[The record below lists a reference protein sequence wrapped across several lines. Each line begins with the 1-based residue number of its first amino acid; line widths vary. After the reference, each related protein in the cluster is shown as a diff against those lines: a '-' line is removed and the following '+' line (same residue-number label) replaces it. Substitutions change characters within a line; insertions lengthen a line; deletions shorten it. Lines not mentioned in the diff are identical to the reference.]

1 MLTNRNRQLV
11 APTTIA
17 AVLSGLL
24 LAIAATPAIAQEQE
38 AQELTPQQLLEI
50 RKKKLAQ
57 AVTQDKGI
65 NQSGAAS
72 QGRIDQL
79 ADDTSKLL
87 AQYRAANQQID
98 TLKIYNNQLDKL
110 VLSQTAEMTSMQ
122 RQIDSVVDV
131 ERGIRAL
138 MEDMIV
144 ALGEFVELDIPFLLD
159 ERTNR
164 VANLRDL
171 STRADV
177 SVGEVYRRIME
188 AWQIENDYGRAVDT
202 YRSTVEIDGQTKTV
216 DFLKVGRVAFMYV
229 TLDGAEAGVW
239 NNEAKQWEDATAYTA
254 GVKQA
259 LKMARKQAAFDLV
272 TLPIPAPQEVN

>member
-1 MLTNRNRQLV
+1 MLTEHHRRSV
-11 APTTIA
+11 AMMAIGA
-17 AVLSGLL
+17 IVGGLL
-24 LAIAATPAIAQEQE
+24 LASTVVAQEP
-38 AQELTPQQLLEI
+38 AVELTPQQLLEI
-50 RKKKLAQ
+50 KKKKLAQ
-57 AVTQDKGI
+57 AVTQDRNI
-65 NQSGAAS
+65 NQAGAAS
-72 QGRIDQL
+72 QGRIDAL

-98 TLKIYNNQLDKL
+98 TLKVYNNQLDKL

-131 ERGIRAL
+131 ERGIRPL
-138 MEDMIV
+138 MEDMIN
-144 ALGEFVELDIPFLLD
+144 ALDQFVELDIPFLLE
-159 ERTNR
+159 ERKTR

-171 STRADV
+171 SSRADV

-202 YRSTVEIDGQTKTV
+202 YRSSLESGGQTKEV
-216 DFLKVGRVAFMYV
+216 DFLKVGRVAYMYI
-229 TLDGAEAGVW
+229 TLDGSEAGVW
-239 NNEAKQWEDATAYTA
+239 NKESGQWDDAADYTA

-272 TLPIPAPQEVN
+272 TLPIAAPQEVN

>member
-1 MLTNRNRQLV
+1 MLTEHHRRSV
-11 APTTIA
+11 AMMAIGA
-17 AVLSGLL
+17 IVGGLL
-24 LAIAATPAIAQEQE
+24 LASTVVAQEQ
-38 AQELTPQQLLEI
+38 AVELTPQQLLEI
-50 RKKKLAQ
+50 KKKKLAQ
-57 AVTQDKGI
+57 AVTQDRNI
-65 NQSGAAS
+65 NQAGAAS
-72 QGRIDQL
+72 QGRIDAL

-98 TLKIYNNQLDKL
+98 TLKVYNNQLDKL

-131 ERGIRAL
+131 ERGIRPL
-138 MEDMIV
+138 MEDMIN
-144 ALGEFVELDIPFLLD
+144 ALDQFVELDIPFLLE
-159 ERTNR
+159 ERKTR

-171 STRADV
+171 SSRADV

-202 YRSTVEIDGQTKTV
+202 YRSSLESGDQTKEV
-216 DFLKVGRVAFMYV
+216 DFLKVGRVAYMYI
-229 TLDGAEAGVW
+229 TLDGSEAGVW
-239 NNEAKQWEDATAYTA
+239 NKESGQWDDASDYTA

-272 TLPIPAPQEVN
+272 TLPIAAPQEVN

>member
-1 MLTNRNRQLV
+1 MLTGYKWRIV

-17 AVLSGLL
+17 AIISGLL
-24 LAIAATPAIAQEQE
+24 LTTNVVAQEQE
-38 AQELTPQQLLEI
+38 AAAELTPQQKLEI
-50 RKKKLAQ
+50 NKKKLAQ
-57 AVTQDKGI
+57 AVAQDKGL

-72 QGRIDQL
+72 QGRIDAL

-87 AQYRAANQQID
+87 SQFRAANQQID
-98 TLKIYNNQLDKL
+98 TLKVYNNQLDKL

-122 RQIDSVVDV
+122 NQIDGVVDV
-131 ERGIRAL
+131 ERGIRPL
-138 MEDMIV
+138 MEDMIN
-144 ALGEFVELDIPFLLD
+144 ALDQFVSLDIPFLLE
-159 ERTNR
+159 ERKNR
-164 VANLRDL
+164 VANLREL
-171 STRADV
+171 SARADV

-202 YRSTVEIDGQTKTV
+202 YRETLELGGQTREV
-216 DFLKVGRVAFMYV
+216 DFLKIGRVAYMYI
-229 TLDGAEAGVW
+229 TLDGNEAGVW
-239 NNEAKQWEDATAYTA
+239 DTKAAAWEDATDYTA

>member
-1 MLTNRNRQLV
+1 MLREHKWQAV

-17 AVLSGLL
+17 ALVSALL
-24 LAIAATPAIAQEQE
+24 LATTAVAQEQ
-38 AQELTPQQLLEI
+38 AQELTPQQQLEI
-50 RKKKLAQ
+50 RKQKLAQ
-57 AVTQDKGI
+57 AVSQDKSI

-87 AQYRAANQQID
+87 AQFRAANQQID
-98 TLKIYNNQLDKL
+98 TLKVYNNQLDKL

-122 RQIDSVVDV
+122 NQIDSVVDV
-131 ERGIRAL
+131 ERGIRPL
-138 MEDMIV
+138 MDDMIN
-144 ALGEFVELDIPFLLD
+144 ALEEFVALDIPFLRD
-159 ERTNR
+159 ERTTR

-202 YRSTVEIDGQTKTV
+202 YRSTVDIDGETKTV

-229 TLDGAEAGVW
+229 TLDGSEAGVW
-239 NNEAKQWEDATAYTA
+239 NSDAKQWEDASAYTA

-272 TLPIPAPQEVN
+272 TLPIAAPQEVN

>member
-1 MLTNRNRQLV
+1 MLIEHQWRIV
-11 APTTIA
+11 APTTIVA
-17 AVLSGLL
+17 IISGLL
-24 LAIAATPAIAQEQE
+24 LATTVVAQEQE
-38 AQELTPQQLLEI
+38 APALTPQQQLEI
-50 RKKKLAQ
+50 KKKKLAQ
-57 AVTQDKGI
+57 AVSQDKGI

-72 QGRIDQL
+72 QGRIDTL

-87 AQYRAANQQID
+87 AQFRAANQQID
-98 TLKIYNNQLDKL
+98 TLKVYNNQLDKL

-122 RQIDSVVDV
+122 RQIDGVVDV
-131 ERGIRAL
+131 ERGIRPL
-138 MEDMIV
+138 MEDMINALEQFV
-144 ALGEFVELDIPFLLD
+144 ALDIPFLLE
-159 ERTNR
+159 ERKTR

-202 YRSTVEIDGQTKTV
+202 YRETLELGGQTREV
-216 DFLKVGRVAFMYV
+216 DFLKIGRVAYMYI
-229 TLDGAEAGVW
+229 TLDGSEAGVW
-239 NNEAKQWEDATAYTA
+239 VTKPGKAGAWEDASDYTA

-272 TLPIPAPQEVN
+272 TLPIPAAQEVN

>member
-1 MLTNRNRQLV
+1 MLTEHHRRSV
-11 APTTIA
+11 AMMAIGA
-17 AVLSGLL
+17 IVGGLL
-24 LAIAATPAIAQEQE
+24 LASTVVAQEQ
-38 AQELTPQQLLEI
+38 AVELTPQQLLEI
-50 RKKKLAQ
+50 KKKKLAQ
-57 AVTQDKGI
+57 AVTQDRNI
-65 NQSGAAS
+65 NQAGAAS
-72 QGRIDQL
+72 QGRIDAL

-98 TLKIYNNQLDKL
+98 TLKVYNNQLDKL

-131 ERGIRAL
+131 ERGIRPL
-138 MEDMIV
+138 MEDMIN
-144 ALGEFVELDIPFLLD
+144 ALDQFVELDIPFLLE
-159 ERTNR
+159 ERKTR

-171 STRADV
+171 SSRADV

-202 YRSTVEIDGQTKTV
+202 YRSSLESGGQTKEV
-216 DFLKVGRVAFMYV
+216 DFLKVGRVAYMYI
-229 TLDGAEAGVW
+229 TLDGSEAGVW
-239 NNEAKQWEDATAYTA
+239 NKESGQWDDAADYTA

-272 TLPIPAPQEVN
+272 TLPIAAPQEVN

>member
-1 MLTNRNRQLV
+1 MLTGYKWRIV

-17 AVLSGLL
+17 AIISGLL
-24 LAIAATPAIAQEQE
+24 LTTNVVAQEQE
-38 AQELTPQQLLEI
+38 AAAELTPQQQLEI
-50 RKKKLAQ
+50 KKKKLAQ
-57 AVTQDKGI
+57 AVAQDKGL

-72 QGRIDQL
+72 QGRIDAL

-98 TLKIYNNQLDKL
+98 TLKVYNNQLDKL

-122 RQIDSVVDV
+122 RQIDGVVDV
-131 ERGIRAL
+131 ERGIRPL
-138 MEDMIV
+138 MEDMIN
-144 ALGEFVELDIPFLLD
+144 ALDQFVSLDIPFLLE

-164 VANLRDL
+164 VANLREL

-202 YRSTVEIDGQTKTV
+202 YRETLELGGQTREV
-216 DFLKVGRVAFMYV
+216 DFLKIGRVAYMYI
-229 TLDGAEAGVW
+229 TLDGSEAGVW
-239 NNEAKQWEDATAYTA
+239 DTQAATWEDASDYTA

>member
-1 MLTNRNRQLV
+1 MMAIGAIV
-11 APTTIA
+11 G
-17 AVLSGLL
+17 GLL
-24 LAIAATPAIAQEQE
+24 LASTVVAQEQ
-38 AQELTPQQLLEI
+38 AVELTPQQLLEI
-50 RKKKLAQ
+50 KKKKLAQ
-57 AVTQDKGI
+57 AVTQDRNI
-65 NQSGAAS
+65 NQAGAAS
-72 QGRIDQL
+72 QGRIDAL

-98 TLKIYNNQLDKL
+98 TLKVYNNQLDKL

-131 ERGIRAL
+131 ERGIRPL
-138 MEDMIV
+138 MEDMIN
-144 ALGEFVELDIPFLLD
+144 ALDQFVELDIPFLLE
-159 ERTNR
+159 ERKTR

-171 STRADV
+171 SSRADV

-202 YRSTVEIDGQTKTV
+202 YRSSLESGGQTKEV
-216 DFLKVGRVAFMYV
+216 DFLKVGRVAYMYI
-229 TLDGAEAGVW
+229 TLDGSEAGVW
-239 NNEAKQWEDATAYTA
+239 NKESGQWDDASDYTA

-272 TLPIPAPQEVN
+272 TLPIAAPQEVN

>member
-1 MLTNRNRQLV
+1 MLTEHHRRSV
-11 APTTIA
+11 AMMAIGA
-17 AVLSGLL
+17 IVGGLL
-24 LAIAATPAIAQEQE
+24 LASTVVAQEQ
-38 AQELTPQQLLEI
+38 AVELTPQQLLEI
-50 RKKKLAQ
+50 KKKKLAQ
-57 AVTQDKGI
+57 AVTQDRNI
-65 NQSGAAS
+65 NQAGAAS
-72 QGRIDQL
+72 QGRIDAL

-98 TLKIYNNQLDKL
+98 TLKVYNNQLDKL

-131 ERGIRAL
+131 ERGIRPL
-138 MEDMIV
+138 MEDMIN
-144 ALGEFVELDIPFLLD
+144 ALDQFVELDIPFLLE
-159 ERTNR
+159 ERKTR

-171 STRADV
+171 SSRADV

-202 YRSTVEIDGQTKTV
+202 YRSSLESGGQTKEV
-216 DFLKVGRVAFMYV
+216 DFLKVGRVAYMYI
-229 TLDGAEAGVW
+229 TLDGSEAGVW
-239 NNEAKQWEDATAYTA
+239 NKESGQWDDASDYTA

-272 TLPIPAPQEVN
+272 TLPIAAPQEVN

>member
-1 MLTNRNRQLV
+1 MLTEHHRRSV
-11 APTTIA
+11 AMMAIGA
-17 AVLSGLL
+17 IVGGLL
-24 LAIAATPAIAQEQE
+24 LASTVVAQEQ
-38 AQELTPQQLLEI
+38 AVELTPQQLLEI
-50 RKKKLAQ
+50 KKKKLAQ
-57 AVTQDKGI
+57 AVTQDRNI
-65 NQSGAAS
+65 NQAGAAS
-72 QGRIDQL
+72 QGRIDAL

-98 TLKIYNNQLDKL
+98 TLKVYNNQLDKL

-131 ERGIRAL
+131 ERGIRPL
-138 MEDMIV
+138 MEDMIN
-144 ALGEFVELDIPFLLD
+144 ALDQFVELDSPFLLE
-159 ERTNR
+159 ERKTR

-171 STRADV
+171 SSRADV

-202 YRSTVEIDGQTKTV
+202 YRSSLESGGQTKEV
-216 DFLKVGRVAFMYV
+216 DFLKVGRVAYMYI
-229 TLDGAEAGVW
+229 TLDGSEAGVW
-239 NNEAKQWEDATAYTA
+239 NKESGQWDDASDYTA

-272 TLPIPAPQEVN
+272 TLPIAAPQEVN